1 MSLLEDVGIPIEM
14 VSEETAVE
22 VIGEDAEM
30 MSGNSERRKKREEKN
45 RLIDEA
51 TALITGKDVK
61 QVRKERIEDERHRK
75 EEAQEIYEKVLSGDF
90 SDVTLQKIDKYINK
104 VTSNNV
110 YGRRLSQRLPQS
122 VERKMYQRR
131 QGALG
136 FDAIERDALFSRIS
150 ESAVPKNGRASKAG
164 RREVERRKEKA
175 LKGWAIATGHWHTDL
190 SEFTDE
196 QMPFAIGTDSDV
208 YLSKDGKHV
217 IKLSK
222 GKFDAK
228 FPTDIDAVPLFNS
241 IFPNSAYRIVGYGEI
256 GGHFVKILEQDAVDF
271 SNATPLSVE
280 ERVAYMQ
287 SLGFNPINS
296 ENTVFSNGQIVV
308 ADLQKGNIVK
318 DVSGNIRVIDADV
331 KLHTKDFG
339 GNYTYP
345 SVEQDLPHTEM
356 KTLQGT
362 IYGWTVGGKIYL
374 TKDGLNPETPIHE
387 YTHIW
392 AEAMRRKNADGW
404 NSVKQLLKDTSVWS
418 EVLNDPNYQD
428 IRDNEDSVASEVLS
442 RISGKE
448 NAKKFEEQAKKT
460 LAETRGIEKKA
471 QVSHLI
477 SNVHRA
483 LNKFWNWI
491 GKDLF
496 GIKKFSSVEEV
507 TDKGFLRP
515 CQRH

>member
-1 MSLLEDVGIPIEM
+1 LSLLEDAGIPIEV

-90 SDVTLQKIDKYINK
+90 SDVTLQKIDKYINE

-110 YGRRLSQRLPQS
+110 YGRRLSQRLPQG

-136 FDAIERDALFSRIS
+136 FDAIERDALFSRIC

-196 QMPFAIGTDSDV
+196 QMPFALGTDSEV
-208 YLSKDGKHV
+208 FLSKDEKHV

-256 GGHFVKILEQDAVDF
+256 NGNFVKILEQDAVDF

-280 ERVAYMQ
+280 ERVAYME
-287 SLGFNPINS
+287 SLGFKSINDD
-296 ENTVFSNGQIVV
+296 NTVFSNGQIVV
-308 ADLQKGNIVK
+308 ADLQKSNIVK
-318 DVSGNIRVIDADV
+318 DVLGNVRVIDADV

-460 LAETRGIEKKA
+460 LAETRGIEKRHKCPT
-471 QVSHLI
+471 S
-477 SNVHRA
+477 
-483 LNKFWNWI
+483 
-491 GKDLF
+491 
-496 GIKKFSSVEEV
+496 
-507 TDKGFLRP
+507 FLMYTVR
-515 CQRH
+515 